1 MQKGIKNIILTL
13 NHKPTAPQYQ
23 VLFGFS
29 YSSELKLREL
39 SHIWSTRYSTRCPPV
54 VPNPV
59 LSALHLTYRVGIT
72 AKMTKNLVLNF
83 SSKVTP
89 WCDIYWVTSQS
100 DSLFFR
106 SMEEHKKKLL
116 KWLWLGKK
124 TASGKFCMCQHTWE
138 RATFSDEPILC
149 FYSMMIHFLKLYIIK
164 STPIRASS
172 MYHSSK

>member
-1 MQKGIKNIILTL
+1 MHQGIKNIILTL

-23 VLFGFS
+23 ALFGFS

-72 AKMTKNLVLNF
+72 TKMTKNLVLNF

-100 DSLFFR
+100 DLLFFR
-106 SMEEHKKKLL
+106 SMEEHTKKLL

-138 RATFSDEPILC
+138 RATFSDEPISASIQWWST
-149 FYSMMIHFLKLYIIK
+149 FSNDTLKSI
-164 STPIRASS
+164 PIRASS
-172 MYHSSK
+172 MYHSYK